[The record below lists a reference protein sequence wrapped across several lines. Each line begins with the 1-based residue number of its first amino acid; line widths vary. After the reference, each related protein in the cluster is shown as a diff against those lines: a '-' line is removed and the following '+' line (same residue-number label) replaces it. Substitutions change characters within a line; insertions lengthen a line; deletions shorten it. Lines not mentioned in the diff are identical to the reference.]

1 MKTLHYITDIL
12 KCIKMLAPPMSFS
25 ALKQRLPAIKM
36 RGKFQIDPKATYNT
50 SVEV

>member
-1 MKTLHYITDIL
+1 
-12 KCIKMLAPPMSFS
+12 MLAPPMSFS

-36 RGKFQIDPKATYNT
+36 SGKFQIDPKATYNT